1 MIGCRVALPHSY
13 WSAVPTPLFIYIYQ
27 LFRDSFSVSQQP
39 PIWEPPSHYSMLGG
53 GDSLDPH
60 YLQSL
65 HKTDD
70 DKTYLHF
77 GKQSY
82 VEIDPK
88 YQVQR
93 QENILP
99 LESPL
104 KQHIAMPSGDGV
116 ASILPGSVS
125 LLRSPSRARTQ
136 TPVEWSSPP
145 RPHHPL
151 YNC

>member
-1 MIGCRVALPHSY
+1 M
-13 WSAVPTPLFIYIYQ
+13 
-27 LFRDSFSVSQQP
+27 
-39 PIWEPPSHYSMLGG
+39 
-53 GDSLDPH
+53 DPH

-104 KQHIAMPSGDGV
+104 KQSNAMPSGDGV
-116 ASILPGSVS
+116 PSILPGSVS

-136 TPVEWSSPP
+136 TPVEWRSPP
-145 RPHHPL
+145 RPHRPV